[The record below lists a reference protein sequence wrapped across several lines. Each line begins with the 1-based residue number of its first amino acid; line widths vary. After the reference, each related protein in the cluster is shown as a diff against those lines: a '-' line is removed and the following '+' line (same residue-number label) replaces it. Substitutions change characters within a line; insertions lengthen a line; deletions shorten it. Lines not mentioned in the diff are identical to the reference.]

1 MQARDAIHFLR
12 ESLTNKQTGCL
23 TSQDGASYRVFV
35 MQGDILAAHGPDDGT
50 WIVRRL
56 VNNGAITEG
65 QGRQVIFYLGQGYRL
80 EELLLDQVPDQPV
93 SYTHLTLPTT
103 PYV

>member
-1 MQARDAIHFLR
+1 MAIRGMQTAAEMLEKSADNMQGEDAIQALQECLSR
-12 ESLTNKQTGCL
+12 GLTGCL
-23 TSQDGASYRVFV
+23 SNRNAAAYRVYV
-35 MQGDILAAHGPDDGT
+35 MQGDILAAHGPDDGI

-80 EELLLDQVPDQPV
+80 EELLLD
-93 SYTHLTLPTT
+93 
-103 PYV
+103 